1 MHTKWKKVNGAT
13 EYVVVFEEQHKAQH
27 HNQLLIVKT
36 VVGTSHTETDL
47 KPDTTYCFRV
57 AAKNALEQ
65 SDYTPPECQTTGDP
79 YWNTMQIHTP
89 V

>member
-13 EYVVVFEEQHKAQH
+13 EYVVVFEEQHKARH